1 MNQPMHDDEELP
13 LYELDDETMYSLE
26 IAARLSGLNEESIL
40 RFQKQGFLH
49 LTSGNQFDNE
59 ALRVLRHIEF
69 LQSTCGV
76 NDSGLRLI
84 LSLLEELEDLKIL
97 LRSKH

>member
-1 MNQPMHDDEELP
+1 MNRPIHDDEELP

-26 IAARLSGLNEESIL
+26 VVARMSGLNEETIL
-40 RFQKQGFLH
+40 RFQKQGYVRSP
-49 LTSGNQFDNE
+49 SGNRFDNE
-59 ALRVLRHIEF
+59 ALRVLRHIDY
-69 LQSTCGV
+69 LQNTCGV

-84 LSLLEELEDLKIL
+84 LSLLNELEDLKTL